1 MKAKAIIPVLL
12 MMLFCTGCWSSREIN
27 TLAITI
33 CLGIDKTDEGYLIT
47 KQVLNPTALAMQKG
61 SDEDPVVLFVQKG
74 ENLFSALRKIATE
87 SSRKMYNSHV
97 RVVVLGE
104 NLAREGIK
112 DILDFFMRE
121 HEFRTDFYYVIAK
134 GTTANEVLGI
144 LTPLESVPGVKL
156 YLSLENSERYWGITS
171 AINSIFL
178 VQSIL
183 ADGINPVLPGIEII
197 SKAGY
202 SEMENSNDAKRLQ
215 YTGMGVFQEDK
226 LIGWLSEDEAKGY
239 HYIIGDVGNYVEQV
253 YYNGKDQIVC
263 EVRDSQSKM
272 IASCKDDKPSVCV
285 KIKTSLNIA
294 AVEGVLDITKQENR
308 KILKELLEKRIKL
321 LCEKVQKKAQQELHS
336 DIFGFGEAI
345 HRREP
350 KLWKK
355 LKDSWDTEYVKL
367 PVHYDITV
375 EIKQAGQI
383 SKPMFLKEG
392 ED

>member
-87 SSRKMYNSHV
+87 SPRKMYNSHV

-104 NLAREGIK
+104 NLVREGIK
-112 DILDFFMRE
+112 GILDFFMRE

-134 GTTANEVLGI
+134 NTTANEVLRI
-144 LTPLESVPGVKL
+144 FTPLESVPGVKL

-171 AINSIFL
+171 AINSIDL

-202 SEMENSNDAKRLQ
+202 SEMENSNDEKRLQ

-253 YYNGKDQIVC
+253 YYNERDQITF
-263 EVRDSQSKM
+263 EVRNSQSKM
-272 IASCKDDKPSVCV
+272 IASCKDDKPSVYV
-285 KIKTSLNIA
+285 EIETSLNIV

-308 KILKELLEKRIKL
+308 KVLKELLEKRIKL
-321 LCEKVQKKAQQELHS
+321 FCEKAQKKAQQELRS
-336 DIFGFGEAI
+336 DIFGFGEVI
-345 HRREP
+345 HRKYP

-355 LKDSWDTEYVKL
+355 LKESWDTEYVKL
-367 PVHYDITV
+367 PVHYNITV

-383 SKPMFLKEG
+383 SKPLFMKEKK
-392 ED
+392 